1 LDAAW
6 DLAKNWTAEFRETL
20 RINSARSGLAA
31 QVDGVKLI
39 DLAKELVDISRKG
52 LIARGRA
59 NVETGAV
66 DESRFLDPLFENLA
80 TQKSP
85 ADRLLGLYSKE
96 WNTDLQPIY
105 RAARIG

>member
-1 LDAAW
+1 MTSRRGGL
-6 DLAKNWTAEFRETL
+6 EIHR
-20 RINSARSGLAA
+20 ARSGLAA
-31 QVDGVKLI
+31 EVDGVKLI

-52 LIARGRA
+52 LIARGHG

-80 TQKSP
+80 TQKAP

-96 WNTDLQPIY
+96 WKTDLQPIY

>member
-1 LDAAW
+1 MEISLVI
-6 DLAKNWTAEFRETL
+6 LAIIE
-20 RINSARSGLAA
+20 
-31 QVDGVKLI
+31 
-39 DLAKELVDISRKG
+39 
-52 LIARGRA
+52 RGRA

-80 TQKSP
+80 TQKAP

-105 RAARIG
+105 LAARIG